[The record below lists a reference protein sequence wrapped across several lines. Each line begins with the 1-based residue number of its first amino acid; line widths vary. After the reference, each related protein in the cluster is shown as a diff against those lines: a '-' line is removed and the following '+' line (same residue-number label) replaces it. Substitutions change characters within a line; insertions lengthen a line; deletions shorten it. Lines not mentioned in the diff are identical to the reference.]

1 MALVAGKDRTTAA
14 YSRWGRGGV
23 LALASSWS
31 LSNEGIARDDNIVLV
46 LNALRYRHPTGGMV
60 TFSEYH
66 HGYGR
71 APGIWSLFDTPTRL
85 GIAQVGLA
93 FLLLLFAVSR
103 RFGAPVPLRE
113 GVRQRSEYLSSMAS
127 LLRRAHAT
135 DAARRELERK
145 FREDI
150 ACALG
155 LPSDADASSI
165 VEAAGRT
172 HSDQAE
178 RLRRLL
184 ADTSGG
190 ANEGELLALADRWYQ
205 MRKEIIGQH
214 DSKRTR

>member
-1 MALVAGKDRTTAA
+1 
-14 YSRWGRGGV
+14 
-23 LALASSWS
+23 LASPWP
-31 LSNEGIARDDNIVLV
+31 LSNEGIGRDDNIVLV
-46 LNALRYRHPTGGMV
+46 LNALRYRNPAGRSAV

-103 RFGAPVPLRE
+103 RFGAPIPLRE
-113 GVRQRSEYLSSMAS
+113 GIRQRSEYLSSMAS

-135 DAARRELERK
+135 DAARRELEQK

-150 ACALG
+150 AGAVG
-155 LPSDADASSI
+155 LQSDADASSI
-165 VEAAGRT
+165 VEAAERT
-172 HSDQAE
+172 HPDQVE

-184 ADTSGG
+184 TDTSEST
-190 ANEGELLALADRWYQ
+190 NEGELLALAGRWHQ
-205 MRKEIIGQH
+205 MRKEFTGQH

>member
-1 MALVAGKDRTTAA
+1 MPLVGGTGGTTAA
-14 YSRWGRGGV
+14 YSRWGKGGV

-31 LSNEGIARDDNIVLV
+31 LSNEGIGRDDNIVLL
-46 LNALRYRHPTGGMV
+46 LNALRYRNPAGGTV

-150 ACALG
+150 TCALG
-155 LPSDADASSI
+155 LPSDADTSSI

-172 HSDQAE
+172 HSDKAE
-178 RLRRLL
+178 RLRLL
-184 ADTSGG
+184 LTDRSGG
-190 ANEGELLALADRWYQ
+190 ASEGELLALANRWYQ
-205 MRKEIIGQH
+205 MRKEFTGRH
-214 DSKRTR
+214 DSKQTR